1 MQSKLPGDQAS
12 IFAEMTGLAVEHN
25 ALNLSQG
32 FPGFSPDPKLIDL
45 VNQAMRD
52 GYNQYAP
59 PAGHLRLRE
68 KISELIADLRGK
80 TYDPE
85 NEINLT
91 VGASEALYVA
101 ITAFVHPGD
110 EVIVLKPA
118 FDSYE
123 PTIKLQGATPV
134 TVQLEAPYLQIDWN
148 AIANAVTSKTR
159 MIIINNPH
167 NPSGMVFK
175 DSDLKQ
181 LEAIVRDAN
190 ILILSDEVYEHMVF
204 DGRIHQSAASYP
216 GIAERSLITASFGK
230 TFHTTGWKMGYC
242 LAPKDLMR
250 EFRKVHQNLVFSIHH
265 PTQIALAQYL
275 EEPKHYL
282 GLSKFY
288 QTKRDTFLNALN
300 QSRFTYTPAEG
311 AYFQIMDYSAI
322 TDEPA
327 VDFAKRLTREHKLAS
342 IPVSVFNVNHL
353 DDHLLRFCFAK
364 EEKDL
369 LKAAE
374 ILNSI

>member
-32 FPGFSPDPKLIDL
+32 FPGFSPDPVLIDL
-45 VNQAMRD
+45 VSKAMRD

-80 TYDPE
+80 IYDPE
-85 NEINLT
+85 HEINLT

-101 ITAFVHPGD
+101 ITAFVHPAD

-134 TVQLEAPYLQIDWN
+134 PVQLEAPYLQIDWN
-148 AIANAVTSKTR
+148 AVANAITSKTR

-167 NPSGMVFK
+167 NPGGMVFK
-175 DSDLKQ
+175 DADLKQ
-181 LEAIVRDAN
+181 LESIVRDTN

-204 DGRIHQSAASYP
+204 DGRVHRSAASYP
-216 GIAERSLITASFGK
+216 GIAERALITASFGK

-282 GLSKFY
+282 GLSEFY
-288 QTKRDTFLNALN
+288 QAKRDTFLNALN

-342 IPVSVFNVNHL
+342 IPVSVFNVNHR

-364 EEKDL
+364 AEKDL